1 GRAPGWEPLPVQYA
15 DYALWQRNLLG
26 DSDDP
31 DSLLSGQLA
40 YWRAALAGAPQELA
54 LPTDRPRPDVESH
67 AGDLVPLHVPAEL
80 HGRLVELARTEGVTM
95 FMVWQAAVAVLL
107 SRLGAGEDIPLGSPV
122 AGRIDGA
129 AEDLVGFFVNTLVL
143 RTDLSGDPDVT
154 EVLARVRQAALGA
167 LEHQDIP
174 FERLVEELAPSRSMG
189 RHPLFQVVLEVR
201 STPLTAPELTGADV
215 EPLPYGTSDA
225 KFDLDLQIAESF
237 DAGGRPAG
245 MAGALSYATD
255 LFDPATAETLVARL
269 LRVLDDMARD
279 PGRTVHTVDVLE
291 PAERR
296 HVVAEWPGRQ
306 PHYAGP
312 DTRVYVLDARLAP
325 VAPGV
330 PGDVYVIDGAAQ
342 DDDAS
347 VPCPFTDDGSLMRPT
362 GSRARW
368 DREGRL
374 HPLAP
379 ESGHTADDTAAGVP
393 ARRPASLR
401 EELLCSV
408 FAHVLGVD
416 RVGVD
421 DDFFAL
427 GGHSLQAVRLA
438 SRIRAVLGVELRVR
452 TLFEAPTVAG
462 LAARLAGS
470 GGVPVRPA
478 LTAGARPERLPLSFA
493 QRRLWFVDRME

>member
-1 GRAPGWEPLPVQYA
+1 
-15 DYALWQRNLLG
+15 
-26 DSDDP
+26 
-31 DSLLSGQLA
+31 
-40 YWRAALAGAPQELA
+40 
-54 LPTDRPRPDVESH
+54 
-67 AGDLVPLHVPAEL
+67 
-80 HGRLVELARTEGVTM
+80 
-95 FMVWQAAVAVLL
+95 
-107 SRLGAGEDIPLGSPV
+107 
-122 AGRIDGA
+122 
-129 AEDLVGFFVNTLVL
+129 
-143 RTDLSGDPDVT
+143 
-154 EVLARVRQAALGA
+154 
-167 LEHQDIP
+167 
-174 FERLVEELAPSRSMG
+174 MG

-255 LFDPATAETLVARL
+255 LFDPGTAETLVARL

-306 PHYAGP
+306 SHYAGP
-312 DTRVYVLDARLAP
+312 DARVYVLDARLAP

-374 HPLAP
+374 HPLDP
-379 ESGHTADDTAAGVP
+379 EPGHTADDTAAGVP

-416 RVGVD
+416 
-421 DDFFAL
+421 
-427 GGHSLQAVRLA
+427 
-438 SRIRAVLGVELRVR
+438 
-452 TLFEAPTVAG
+452 
-462 LAARLAGS
+462 
-470 GGVPVRPA
+470 
-478 LTAGARPERLPLSFA
+478 
-493 QRRLWFVDRME
+493 